1 MRGFAMPRLR
11 TLRITLACLL
21 IAIGVG
27 FICLPDEWIET
38 WLGFSPDNGNGLA
51 EAAIAAVPLALG
63 LLLAADVLVSRVRM
77 FIGAPVSRFR
87 TRNR

>member
-27 FICLPDEWIET
+27 FICLPDEWIEN

-51 EAAIAAVPLALG
+51 EAAIAAAPLALG
-63 LLLAADVLVSRVRM
+63 LLLAADVLVSRIRM
-77 FIGAPVSRFR
+77 FIGAPASRFR
-87 TRNR
+87 ARNR